1 MTQELNEAHPLPPDE
16 PGPADVPAGD
26 DEVAEDIVEDDDE
39 DDEEDDEDTD
49 AG

>member
-1 MTQELNEAHPLPPDE
+1 MMTQRLTESHPLPPDE
-16 PGPADVPAGD
+16 LGPVDTPAGD

-39 DDEEDDEDTD
+39 DDEETD